1 MPQALLLGTENR
13 AKQERL
19 AWLLDGTGRTWVT
32 PAQVSLATPRAQED
46 GPSHRANAITK
57 AMAWSEAYGGMAIAS
72 DGGLVIPA
80 LGSGWDSLRTRRFS
94 SGDDVARAREL
105 LALMS
110 SLAGK
115 ERRAYWT
122 EAVAVADGGRLL
134 HAIEAQS
141 GEGFI
146 AKEVD
151 EALVKDGFWVG
162 AVWYFPQVGKRYADL
177 TPAELEQVGDH
188 WKALKAQVQ
197 KLFAR

>member
-19 AWLLDGTGRTWVT
+19 AWLLNGSGRTWVT
-32 PAQVSLATPRAQED
+32 PAQVFLAAPRAQED
-46 GPSHRANAITK
+46 GPSHEANAIAK

-115 ERRAYWT
+115 DRRAYWT
-122 EAVAVADGGRLL
+122 EAVAVADHGRLL
-134 HAIEAQS
+134 HAIKAQS
-141 GEGFI
+141 GEGLI
-146 AKEVD
+146 AQNVD

-162 AVWYFPQVGKRYADL
+162 AVWYFPQVGKRYAEL
-177 TPAELEQVGDH
+177 TPAELQLVGDH
-188 WKALKAQVQ
+188 WTALKAQTQ
-197 KLFAR
+197 KLFAT